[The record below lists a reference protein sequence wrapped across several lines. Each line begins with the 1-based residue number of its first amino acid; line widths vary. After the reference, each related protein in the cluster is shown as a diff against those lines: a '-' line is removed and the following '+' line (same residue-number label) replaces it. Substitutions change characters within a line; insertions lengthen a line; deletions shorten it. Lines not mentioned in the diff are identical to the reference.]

1 MLLRAFP
8 STSAARP
15 SSSFTRLF
23 STTPTRM
30 ASSTPMEDIMREK
43 VNPSLSF
50 LLYSK
55 GRECNI
61 SN

>member
-1 MLLRAFP
+1 MLLRASPFA
-8 STSAARP
+8 SAARP

-50 LLYSK
+50 LLDSG
-55 GRECNI
+55 GREYNI